1 MNKEFEKWLN
11 NENLDEASKKR
22 LLEIKDDETAI
33 AERFAIPMSF
43 GTAGLRSTM
52 DVGISKMNV
61 YTVGQTTQG
70 LAELIVSGM
79 CS

>member
-22 LLEIKDDETAI
+22 LLEIKDDETLI

-43 GTAGLRSTM
+43 GTA
-52 DVGISKMNV
+52 
-61 YTVGQTTQG
+61 QF
-70 LAELIVSGM
+70 
-79 CS
+79 C